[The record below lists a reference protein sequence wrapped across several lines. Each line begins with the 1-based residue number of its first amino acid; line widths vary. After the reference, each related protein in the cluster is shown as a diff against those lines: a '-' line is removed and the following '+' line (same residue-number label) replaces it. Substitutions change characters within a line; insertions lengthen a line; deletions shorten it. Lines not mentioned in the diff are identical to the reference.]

1 MKGLVLWWGEKGLGC
16 LEFQSI
22 GHHMGYL
29 DGERQ
34 KNFDDDRR
42 VDGEELWERV
52 IFWSS
57 LWALNLS
64 AVLLDWYAVR
74 S

>member
-1 MKGLVLWWGEKGLGC
+1 M
-16 LEFQSI
+16 S
-22 GHHMGYL
+22 YL
-29 DGERQ
+29 DGEKR
-34 KNFDDDRR
+34 KNFDDHRG
-42 VDGEELWERV
+42 VDVEELWERV